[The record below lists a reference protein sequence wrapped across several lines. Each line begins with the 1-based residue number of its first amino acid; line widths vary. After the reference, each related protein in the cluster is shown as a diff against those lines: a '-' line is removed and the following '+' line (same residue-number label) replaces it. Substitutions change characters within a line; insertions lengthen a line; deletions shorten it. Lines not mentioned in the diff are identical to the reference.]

1 MIRVT
6 AILVS
11 LSLIGC
17 GQGNNYASSVED
29 EAYTAQVDEDAAR
42 ESARS
47 ELEGTT
53 YVGQGAVYGC
63 TSDCSGHDAGYE
75 WAQENEI
82 EDPSDCGGKSASFI
96 EGCEA
101 YAEEFQRQVEEEEQ
115 EQLSEE
121 GW

>member
-1 MIRVT
+1 MIRFFAIVVT
-6 AILVS
+6 
-11 LSLIGC
+11 LSLAAC
-17 GQGNNYASSVED
+17 GQGGSYSSSSED
-29 EAYTAQVDEDAAR
+29 EVYTAEVDEDAAR

-53 YVGQGAVYGC
+53 YIGQGAVYGC

-101 YAEEFQRQVEEEEQ
+101 YAEEFQQQVAEEEQ